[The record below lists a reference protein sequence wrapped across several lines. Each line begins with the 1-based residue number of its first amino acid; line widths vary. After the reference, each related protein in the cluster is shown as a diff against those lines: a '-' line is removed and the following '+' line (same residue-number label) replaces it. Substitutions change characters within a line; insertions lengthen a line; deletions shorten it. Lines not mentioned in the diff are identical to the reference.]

1 MRDDLERLP
10 SARIPAMLLLFV
22 VYVGLVGILVFGMNR
37 WERKLRIP
45 GYGN

>member
-1 MRDDLERLP
+1 
-10 SARIPAMLLLFV
+10 MLLLFV